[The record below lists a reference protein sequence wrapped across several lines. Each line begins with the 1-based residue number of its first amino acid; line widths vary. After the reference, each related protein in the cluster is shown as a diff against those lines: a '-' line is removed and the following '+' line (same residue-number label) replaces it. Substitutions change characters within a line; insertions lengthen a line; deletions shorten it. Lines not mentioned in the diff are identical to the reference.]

1 MNAKSINFLLHH
13 SKDNVAV
20 VVTEDVVKGMTLN
33 GKDMESEESLNLQ
46 AEDDIPLG
54 HKIALVDLNKGDTI
68 IKYGEDM
75 GVITADAIKQ
85 GCHVHVHNAKTKR
98 W

>member
-75 GVITADAIKQ
+75 GVITTDTIKQ